1 MVYRRG
7 YRGRRRGLR
16 RRFRG
21 RSRVRAM
28 KRIAR
33 KVVRANIETK
43 MLETALSGTFGSV
56 STTATSMN
64 FWPVNGQNYNQ
75 KVGREIHPTYFKL
88 RGLLHGGQS
97 NFATDDSHNIFRVL
111 LVSAEYDW
119 APTNVQTNNYIDP
132 GKGLFRKVNKVY
144 YDHTFALNSPG
155 RDSTGYLAVQKEI
168 NIKRSLRSMGKMTF
182 DDSGNPERLLFLV
195 MVSDSALPVN
205 PGFTDGQ
212 ARFYFKDG

>member
-1 MVYRRG
+1 MAYRRRF
-7 YRGRRRGLR
+7 RGRKGYR

-33 KVVRANIETK
+33 RVVRAHIEAK
-43 MLETALSGTFGSV
+43 CLEQALSGTFGSV
-56 STTATSMN
+56 TTTAVSMN
-64 FWPVNGQNYNQ
+64 FWPTNGTNYNQ
-75 KVGREIHPTYFKL
+75 KMGREIMPTYFKL

-97 NFATDDSHNIFRVL
+97 NIVTDDSHNIFRVV

-119 APTNVQTNNYIDP
+119 TPTSIQTNNYIDP
-132 GKGLFRKVNKVY
+132 GKGLFRKVNKVF
-144 YDHTFALNSPG
+144 YDRTFTLNSPG
-155 RDSTGYLAVQKEI
+155 RDSTGYLAIQKEI
-168 NIKRSLRSMGKMTF
+168 SIKRPLRGMGKITF

-212 ARFYFKDG
+212 ARFYFRDG